1 MSINGS
7 LGKLHPPGPQGRDD
21 VAQQLRQPPGGGARC
36 RRRPKARSSSGES
49 TEGSSWE
56 RGTDQPLGTSPDA
69 WEGPDQVMKCGTILT
84 KNSQLLWQW
93 EDLDFSLKKNRRPP
107 LFTRSLLVLRINKL
121 EKKTRKMKKKMEKQ
135 KANQQNPKNTK
146 AK

>member
-1 MSINGS
+1 MDPLANSTPLGPRAVTTS
-7 LGKLHPPGPQGRDD
+7 LNSSASHR
-21 VAQQLRQPPGGGARC
+21 GGGARC